1 MKRIRSLLVANRSE
15 IAIRVFRA
23 ATELGIRTVAV
34 FANEDRFSLHRFK
47 ADESYLVGAGLKP
60 IAAYLDIG
68 EVLRVAREADVDAI
82 HPGYGFLSENPDFAA
97 ACESAGLVFVGPS
110 PQVLRTMGNK
120 VAARNLAVASGVP
133 VVPATG
139 ALPQD
144 LDGVLRE
151 ARAIGYPLM
160 LKASWGGGGRGMRA
174 IESEDDLAS
183 QFEAARREAVTAFG
197 NGEVYLERLVRR
209 ARHVEVQILGDS
221 HGNLVHLYE
230 RDCSVQ
236 RRNQKVVERAPAPYL
251 DEATRQSLCESAL
264 RLARAAGFTHAGTV
278 EFLMDAD
285 SGAYYFIEVN
295 PRIQVEHTVTEQIT
309 GVDIVKAQIRVSEGG
324 RIGDDDALLPAQPSI
339 RINGHAV
346 QCRIT
351 TEDPEKGFAPDY
363 GRLTAYRSAAG
374 FGLRLDGGTAY
385 TGAVITPFYD
395 SLLVKVT
402 AWGHTVDESI
412 ARMHRALGEF
422 RIRGVTSNLQFLEN
436 VIAHPQFRKAECTT
450 RFIDTTPELFKFQPR
465 RDRATKLLRFLGEVA
480 VNGNPEMKG
489 RKQPLLPLPRPVVP
503 ACDRSAPAPAGARDR
518 LRELGASAFARWMLE
533 QPRVLLTD
541 TTMRDAHQSLFATR
555 MRTADMVEIAP
566 CYARRLAGLFSVECW
581 GGATFD
587 VAMRFLKED
596 PWERLARLREAMPN
610 LILQVLVRGANAV
623 GYTSY
628 PDNVVRYFVRQSAAH
643 GIDLFRVF
651 DSMNWIEN
659 TRVTI
664 DAVLESG
671 ALCEASLCYTADLFD
686 PGRPKFGLNYYLQ
699 LARQIERSGAHILC
713 IKDMAGV
720 CRPRAARELVRAL
733 KQEVGMPIHFHTHDT
748 SGMAAASVL
757 AAIEAGADAVD
768 GAIDSMSGL
777 TSQPNLGA
785 IIASLAGTERMPE
798 VDTGAMQEVSYY
810 WEGVRRLYEPFEP
823 DLRAPT
829 SDVYLHEMPGGQVTN
844 LREQARAMGLDHRW
858 PEVARAYAQVN
869 RLFGD
874 IVKVTPTSKVVG
886 DMALFMVAND
896 LNERDVLDP
905 ECEINF
911 PDSVVA
917 LFKGELG
924 LSPEGFPSDLQKKV
938 LKGQAPLTRR
948 AGDLLPHVDLDAVRT
963 ELESH
968 IGRHASDT
976 DLASYLMY
984 PKVFR
989 DFAEH
994 QRSYGDV
1001 SPLPTSAFFY
1011 GLHDREEIAVSIDKG
1026 KTLIVRQ
1033 TGRSDQPDDEG
1044 LIKVFFEL
1052 NGQQRLMR
1060 IAREGAVALRRH
1072 AKIDPGNP
1080 AHVGAPMPGAIVT
1093 VTVHPGQRVT
1103 KGTPIAS
1110 IEAMKMETVLFADR
1124 DATVASVHV
1133 KPGDQV
1139 EAKDLLIALSA

>member
-896 LNERDVLDP
+896 LSERDVLDP
-905 ECEINF
+905 EREINF

-938 LKGQAPLTRR
+938 LKGQAPLMQR
-948 AGDLLPHVDLDAVRT
+948 AGDLLPHVDLDAARI